1 MLDEHHYGIVDV
13 YDPGDAI
20 PSAAAF
26 LKAHGAPADIQA
38 ALFAY
43 NHSGS
48 YVTDVLAQAARY
60 AAGGTQVLTA
70 HEGPVC
76 QQADL
81 GPPPAGTAGKVIA
94 YAGAQL
100 GR

>member
-26 LKAHGAPADIQA
+26 LKAHSALAHLQA
-38 ALFAY
+38 ALFAW
-43 NHSGS
+43 NHSS
-48 YVTDVLAQAARY
+48 AYVSGVLGQAARY
-60 AAGGTQVLTA
+60 AAGGSETLTA
-70 HEGPVC
+70 AGSPVC
-76 QQADL
+76 EQAEHVPL
-81 GPPPAGTAGKVIA
+81 PAGTAGKVIA